1 MPQLCAPALPGS
13 WPRSAASRSANA
25 MPLMAAACM
34 LLPAHQSPAT
44 PTLEAGS
51 KMHSS
56 AGVLIGSPAPHCS
69 RGKQHRGDN
78 ERSVTHTLSY
88 ASVRLRS
95 TVTRQTDVERHVC
108 INDDSCMAGGAI

>member
-51 KMHSS
+51 RMHSS

-69 RGKQHRGDN
+69 RGNSTEAAVNG
-78 ERSVTHTLSY
+78 RSHTLY
-88 ASVRLRS
+88 LTHRS
-95 TVTRQTDVERHVC
+95 DCE
-108 INDDSCMAGGAI
+108 AW